1 MLCSVYDYANTSAQD
16 PVPQCCMTT
25 YRNQIAGS
33 VPAYVILC
41 MPVSSLPC
49 YASICLSA
57 ASWLSMLPS
66 CCICL
71 AVQPILHMHQA
82 GACYFIASDTKYIIP
97 VRVRLLP
104 VCLSATKRK
113 QVILQAKRYILL
125 PKDITG
131 LSMFPFLDIL
141 PG

>member
-1 MLCSVYDYANTSAQD
+1 
-16 PVPQCCMTT
+16 MTT
-25 YRNQIAGS
+25 YQIAGS

-82 GACYFIASDTKYIIP
+82 GACCFIASDTKYIIP

-113 QVILQAKRYILL
+113 QVILQAKRCIPPPQGYC
-125 PKDITG
+125 K
-131 LSMFPFLDIL
+131 FLQVYQCRAKNISSAPLISSASLVSSAPDIL
-141 PG
+141 GPF